1 MPESVSR
8 AKICS
13 QVLLLNNPI
22 TIDDRDKVIFNHLLK
37 SLDKRWG
44 VRKKYKRLLPIS
56 LSAKTNRGSGDP
68 APDAEIRG
76 LVRREHAGV
85 HGRKQ
90 LLDIKTDQGSHIVI
104 NFSLSSTKFATPK
117 HNTTSTDPR
126 SVGTTLCSAR

>member
-1 MPESVSR
+1 M
-8 AKICS
+8 
-13 QVLLLNNPI
+13 
-22 TIDDRDKVIFNHLLK
+22 IDWMQRNK

-44 VRKKYKRLLPIS
+44 VRKKYKRFLPIS

-90 LLDIKTDQGSHIVI
+90 LLDIKTDQGSNIVI